1 MIKDSLN
8 ATFQTFY
15 VTATPDDHGRKV
27 TCQAALFDK
36 EGKQLFDAVSA
47 EAVLNVTFAPQEMA
61 NETDS
66 VVEGQGLV
74 WNSLHMYQVY

>member
-1 MIKDSLN
+1 MINEESMIHFIQP
-8 ATFQTFY
+8 FQTFY

-74 WNSLHMYQVY
+74 